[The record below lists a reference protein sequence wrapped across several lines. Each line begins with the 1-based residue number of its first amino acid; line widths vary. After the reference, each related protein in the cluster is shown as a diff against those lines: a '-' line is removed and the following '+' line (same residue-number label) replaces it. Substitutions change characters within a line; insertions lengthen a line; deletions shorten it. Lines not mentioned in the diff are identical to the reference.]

1 MGSRTHA
8 HNGVNSTISSIG
20 VIWARS
26 DRRLPVDIDA
36 LLEKLGD
43 ASRLDLSPDELAGLL
58 EEAELVREED
68 TCISG
73 MIRVLCLRNIVLVQE
88 ETPDREVLVRIRPTR
103 EAAEEFVAH
112 RLETYERM
120 WDGCGCKVDYS
131 ER

>member
-1 MGSRTHA
+1 M
-8 HNGVNSTISSIG
+8 
-20 VIWARS
+20 
-26 DRRLPVDIDA
+26 DIEK

-43 ASRLDLSPDELAGLL
+43 TSRVGLSPDELAGLL
-58 EEAELVREED
+58 ETAELVREED

-73 MIRVLCLRNIVLVQE
+73 MIRIILLRDIVLVQE
-88 ETPDREVLVRIRPTR
+88 ETPDREIVVRIRPTR
-103 EAAEEFVAH
+103 EAAEEFVDR

>member
-1 MGSRTHA
+1 M
-8 HNGVNSTISSIG
+8 
-20 VIWARS
+20 
-26 DRRLPVDIDA
+26 DIDD

-43 ASRLDLSPDELAGLL
+43 ASCVGFSPDELVGLL

-73 MIRVLCLRNIVLVQE
+73 MIRIIRLRNTVLVQE
-88 ETPDREVLVRIRPTR
+88 ETPDREIVVRIRPTR
-103 EAAEEFVAH
+103 EAAEEFVDR

-131 ER
+131 EA

>member
-1 MGSRTHA
+1 M
-8 HNGVNSTISSIG
+8 
-20 VIWARS
+20 
-26 DRRLPVDIDA
+26 DIDA

-58 EEAELVREED
+58 EEAELVHEED

-73 MIRVLCLRNIVLVQE
+73 MIRILCLRNIVLVQE

-103 EAAEEFVAH
+103 EAAEEFVAR